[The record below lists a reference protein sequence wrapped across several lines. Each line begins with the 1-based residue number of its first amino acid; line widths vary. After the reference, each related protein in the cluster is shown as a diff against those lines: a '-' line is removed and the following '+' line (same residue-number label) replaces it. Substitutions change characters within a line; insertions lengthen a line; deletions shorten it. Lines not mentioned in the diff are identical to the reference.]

1 MCVAAVD
8 AEGEVAEWLRRMG
21 FEVRRGAH
29 VRLVYG
35 RDRDILR
42 ALREEDRPVLGV
54 SPPGVEARLAVSD
67 IRSLRLVKN
76 CVKVRV
82 PRLAAENAE
91 GRIVAVNEVALFA
104 ERPAVFVRYSVYV
117 DGAHLFTDV
126 GDGALVATPLG
137 STAYAYSAGGPRI
150 SLEAPVI
157 EVVPVNS
164 AMRRP
169 PVVLPQTATVILT
182 DVRSVEPVWLIGDGA
197 EKLRHRDPTHVYVE
211 SYASLILPLRRAPS
225 GAAELPPSALYV
237 KKVLM
242 ERGPL
247 TVEEIAKATGLKPRT
262 VRHALKRLQAAGLV
276 EASADPTHPKRK
288 LYYPKP

>member
-1 MCVAAVD
+1 MVD
-8 AEGEVAEWLRRMG
+8 AEGEVAEWVRRLG

-42 ALREEDRPVLGV
+42 ALREEDRPVMGV

-76 CVKVRV
+76 CVKARV

-91 GRIVAVNEVALFA
+91 GRVVAVNEVALFA
-104 ERPAVFVRYSVYV
+104 EKPAVFVKYSIYV
-117 DGAHLFTDV
+117 DGAHLFTDI

-150 SLEAPVI
+150 SLEAPVV

-164 AMRRP
+164 ATRKP
-169 PVVLPQTATVILT
+169 PVVLPQTAMVTVT
-182 DVRSVEPVWLIGDGA
+182 EVRSMESVWLIGDGA
-197 EKLRHRDPTHVYVE
+197 VKLRHRDPTHIYVD
-211 SYASLILPLRRAPS
+211 SYATLILPLRQPTARS
-225 GAAELPPSALYV
+225 AELPPSALYV

-242 ERGPL
+242 DRGPL
-247 TVEEIAKATGLKPRT
+247 TVEEIARATGLKPRT

-276 EASADPTHPKRK
+276 EASADPTHPRRK
-288 LYYPKP
+288 LYFLRL